1 MPEASVNMARAF
13 IRVWRKLDSLN
24 IILEILT

>member
-13 IRVWRKLDSLN
+13 IRVWRKPDSLN